1 MSAPLPVSPA
11 APSPASLMAPPTAP
25 LTAPLTEF
33 VAAELAAP
41 VAGEIRAAGEALAKR
56 LGGVAVLFYGSVLRT
71 GDLAGVLDFYV
82 LTEKR
87 LGSIGR
93 RIGLG
98 LLWPDVSFHEI
109 TVSGEMLR
117 AKVAT
122 MPLATYER
130 AASGAYLDTTI
141 WTRFVQPS
149 ALVWRRTAEA
159 ERRVREAIEAAAMT
173 AARFAAV
180 VGPREGAAEE
190 YWSALFRETYSAEL
204 RVEAPGREAQIID
217 YHPER
222 YRVLLPIAWRAA
234 GIPVRAHG
242 EMLVPMVPTTEF
254 RRIMHAWLTR
264 VRVGKALNAARL
276 VKAAFTF
283 EGATRYGL
291 WKVERHTGVQVDL
304 TPWRERHP
312 VLAAPGVLWRVLRAR
327 GR

>member
-1 MSAPLPVSPA
+1 MSDALTAFVAHELGAP
-11 APSPASLMAPPTAP
+11 APP
-25 LTAPLTEF
+25 
-33 VAAELAAP
+33 
-41 VAGEIRAAGEALAKR
+41 EIREAAAILAQR

-82 LTEKR
+82 LTAR
-87 LGSIGR
+87 PLGSIGR

-98 LLWPDVSFHEI
+98 LLWPDVSFQEI
-109 TVSGEMLR
+109 PVAGKVLR

-130 AASGAYLDTTI
+130 AATGAYLDTTI

-149 ALVWRRTAEA
+149 ALVWRANDEA
-159 ERRVREAIEAAAMT
+159 ESRVREAIMAAAIT

-180 VGPREGAAEE
+180 VGPREGTAGE
-190 YWSALFRETYSAEL
+190 YWSALFRETYGAEL
-204 RVEAPGREAQIID
+204 RVEAPGRETQIID
-217 YHPER
+217 HHPER
-222 YRVLLPIAWRAA
+222 YEALLPIAWEAA

-242 EMLVPMVPTTEF
+242 DMLVPMVPFAEF

-264 VRVGKALNAARL
+264 VRVGKALNTARL

-327 GR
+327 PR